1 MKILFSLTYYHP
13 YSSGLTLYVKRLAEE
28 LHLKGYRTSVI
39 SCQYN
44 SNLKTSEVIKG
55 IKIVRTKPLLKISKG
70 FISIDWLIKS
80 FIEVKKADIVII
92 SLPQAEGFIPAL
104 FARIFGK
111 KVIAIYHCE
120 VKLADALINRMVET
134 LLHLANIISLFLSQR
149 VITYTKDYADNSF
162 ILRLFKSK
170 LLFVY
175 PPVLLLGRSSSH
187 ERAALSWLDL
197 NLAKETIKIGF
208 AGRIAAEKGIEYL
221 FDALP
226 QIKFKYQN
234 SNIKINPKSKIK
246 KIQIVI
252 AGSLDP
258 VGEEQYKQKILDLVK
273 KYQEDIIFLGELTQ
287 NEMAAFYSLLDVL
300 VLPSINSTE
309 SFGMVQVEAML
320 SGVPVVAS
328 DLPGVRIPIQK
339 TGMGEI
345 VPIKNSQK
353 LSEAIVR
360 ILLNKEKYIKSKEF
374 VKKEFAIEKT
384 LQFYEKLFHESS

>member
-1 MKILFSLTYYHP
+1 M
-13 YSSGLTLYVKRLAEE
+13 
-28 LHLKGYRTSVI
+28 
-39 SCQYN
+39 
-44 SNLKTSEVIKG
+44 
-55 IKIVRTKPLLKISKG
+55 
-70 FISIDWLIKS
+70 
-80 FIEVKKADIVII
+80 
-92 SLPQAEGFIPAL
+92 
-104 FARIFGK
+104 
-111 KVIAIYHCE
+111 
-120 VKLADALINRMVET
+120 
-134 LLHLANIISLFLSQR
+134 
-149 VITYTKDYADNSF
+149 
-162 ILRLFKSK
+162 
-170 LLFVY
+170 
-175 PPVLLLGRSSSH
+175 
-187 ERAALSWLDL
+187 
-197 NLAKETIKIGF
+197 AKETIKIGF